1 MTITEQYTDM
11 AGKIR
16 MVVLLSTGQ
25 SILLKFQTQPTTQQ
39 LETIEADYILVHEYD
54 GLTNLTYELLDNI
67 ELLREVVTE
76 IKTHPTLNLTQ
87 YNNYLAGKEW
97 YEQAII
103 RYFIFVVALGLAQ
116 HYEKNLANLNET
128 TILVNVRDW
137 IVETP
142 AKKIAKILFNN

>member
-1 MTITEQYTDM
+1 MTIKETYQDM
-11 AGKIR
+11 AGKWRYI
-16 MVVLLSTGQ
+16 VELTTGET
-25 SILLKFQTQPTTQQ
+25 IMLKFSETPTMTE
-39 LETIEADYILVHEYD
+39 LETIEADYILAHEYD

-76 IKTHPTLNLTQ
+76 IKTHPTLNITQ

-103 RYFIFVVALGLAQ
+103 RYFIFVVALGLAE
-116 HYEKNLANLNET
+116 HYEKNLANLDET

-142 AKKIAKILFNN
+142 AKKIAKILFNE

>member
-39 LETIEADYILVHEYD
+39 LNDIEADYILAHEYD
-54 GLTNLTYELLDNI
+54 SFTNLTYELLDNI

-116 HYEKNLANLNET
+116 HYEKNLANLDET

-142 AKKIAKILFNN
+142 AKKIAKILFNE

>member
-39 LETIEADYILVHEYD
+39 LETIEADYILTHEYD
-54 GLTNLTYELLDNI
+54 DLTNLTYELLDNI
-67 ELLREVVTE
+67 ELLKEVVTE

-103 RYFIFVVALGLAQ
+103 RYFIFVVALGLAE
-116 HYEKNLANLNET
+116 HYEKNLANLDET

-142 AKKIAKILFNN
+142 AKKIAKILFNE

>member
-1 MTITEQYTDM
+1 MTIKETYQDM
-11 AGKIR
+11 AGKWRYIVELTTDETI
-16 MVVLLSTGQ
+16 M
-25 SILLKFQTQPTTQQ
+25 LKFSEIPTTTA
-39 LETIEADYILVHEYD
+39 LETIEADYILAHEYD
-54 GLTNLTYELLDNI
+54 SFTNLTYELLDNI

-116 HYEKNLANLNET
+116 HYNI
-128 TILVNVRDW
+128 ILVNLTEAKILTSVRDW
-137 IVETP
+137 LVETP
-142 AKKIAKILFNN
+142 AKKIAKILFNT